1 MDLHFEEQDNQSLKR
16 FEKML
21 RTNANYFFDSAEFE
35 RIIKHYIDSGKINLA
50 NKAIALGLQQHP
62 TTSGLRILKAELLI
76 IEEKFSEAL
85 RLLNEVEALE
95 PTNEEVFIQKA
106 LLLSKKEKHQEA
118 IQLLKKALEFSEEEE
133 DSIDILSLIGM
144 EYLFV
149 EDFGRALLYF
159 KNCLEIDNND
169 FTNLYNIIYC
179 YDMLDKGEQAVTFL
193 KKYIDNEPFSEVAW
207 HQLGRQYYTLEKY
220 NESLEAFDYAL
231 LIDDKFIGAYLEKA
245 QVLEEV
251 GRYREAIENY
261 LITTELDDPSAF
273 AFFRIG
279 KNFEKL
285 KNSNAASEYYLKAN
299 EQDPFLDKPLIAL
312 ANLYFEKEE
321 YKKTLFYLNMLI
333 EIDDENPEYWRLYA
347 LSNLKISFF
356 EEAAKSFQ
364 KCIDLGSNTLEIYME
379 LVDTYYYI
387 GDFKEAIRILL
398 EAEIYYH
405 NYADIEFRL
414 SGLYFLIKST
424 TLGEQYLIRA
434 LRLDARKYILFQSL
448 FPVLHNSRT
457 IKEMLL
463 RFRNAS

>member
-1 MDLHFEEQDNQSLKR
+1 MDLHFEEHDNQSLKR

-35 RIIKHYIDSGKINLA
+35 RIIKYYIDSGKINLA
-50 NKAIALGLQQHP
+50 NKAIALALQQHP
-62 TTSGLRILKAELLI
+62 TTSGLRLLKAELLI
-76 IEEKFSEAL
+76 IEEKFSVAL
-85 RLLNEVEALE
+85 KLLNEVEALE

-118 IQLLKKALEFSEEEE
+118 IQLLKKALEFSEE

-144 EYLFV
+144 EYLFL
-149 EDFGRALLYF
+149 EDFERALLYF
-159 KNCLEIDNND
+159 KNCLEIDNQD
-169 FTNLYNIIYC
+169 FANLYNIIYC
-179 YDMLDKGEQAVTFL
+179 YDMLDKGEEAVVFL
-193 KKYIDNEPFSEVAW
+193 QRYIDNEPFSEVAW
-207 HQLGRQYYTLEKY
+207 HQLGRQYFALEKY
-220 NESLEAFDYAL
+220 NDSLEAFDYAL
-231 LIDDKFIGAYLEKA
+231 LIDEKFIGAYLEKA

-312 ANLYFEKEE
+312 ANLYFEKED
-321 YKKTLFYLNMLI
+321 YQKTLFYLNMLI

-364 KCIDLGSNTLEIYME
+364 KCINLGNNTLEIYME

-387 GDFKEAIRILL
+387 GDFKEAIRVLL
-398 EAEIYYH
+398 ESEIYYH
-405 NYADIEFRL
+405 NHADIEYRL
-414 SGLYFLIKST
+414 SGLYFLINST
-424 TLGEQYLIRA
+424 ALGEQYLIKA
-434 LRLDARKYILFQSL
+434 LQLNTRKYTLFQSL
-448 FPVLHNSRT
+448 FPVLHNSRM
-457 IKEMLL
+457 IKGIVH
-463 RFRNAS
+463 RFRNEN

>member
-1 MDLHFEEQDNQSLKR
+1 MDLHFEEYDNQSLKR

-21 RTNANYFFDSAEFE
+21 RTDAIYFFDSTEFE

-50 NKAIALGLQQHP
+50 KKAITLGLQQHP
-62 TTSGLRILKAELLI
+62 ATSGLRLLKAEMLI
-76 IEEKFSEAL
+76 IEEKYSEAL
-85 RLLNEVEALE
+85 QLLNEVEALE

-106 LLLSKKEKHQEA
+106 LLLSKKEKHEEA
-118 IQLLKKALEFSEEEE
+118 IHLLKKVLEFSEE
-133 DSIDILSLIGM
+133 DNLDVLSLIGM
-144 EYLFV
+144 EYLFL
-149 EDFGRALLYF
+149 EDFERALLYF
-159 KNCLEIDNND
+159 KNCLEIDIND
-169 FTNLYNIIYC
+169 FTNLYNIVYC
-179 YDMLDKGEQAVTFL
+179 YDMLDQGEDAVAYL
-193 KKYIDNEPFSEVAW
+193 IKYIDNKPFSEVAW
-207 HQLGRQYYTLEKY
+207 HQLGRQYALLEKY
-220 NESLEAFDYAL
+220 NDSLKAFDYAL
-231 LIDDKFIGAYLEKA
+231 LIDNQFIGAYLEKA

-261 LITTELDDPSAF
+261 LISTELDDPSAF
-273 AFFRIG
+273 AYLRIG

-285 KNSNAASEYYLKAN
+285 KNSNAASEYYLKSN

-312 ANLYFEKEE
+312 ANLYFEKED

-364 KCIDLGSNTLEIYME
+364 KCIDLGSNALDIYME

-387 GDFKEAIRILL
+387 GDFKEAIRVLL

-405 NYADIEFRL
+405 SHADIEYRL

-424 TLGEQYLIRA
+424 TLGEQYLLKA
-434 LRLDARKYILFQSL
+434 LRLDTRKYTMFQSL
-448 FPVLHNSRT
+448 FPVLHNSR
-457 IKEMLL
+457 IVKEIILK
-463 RFRNAS
+463 FRNSM